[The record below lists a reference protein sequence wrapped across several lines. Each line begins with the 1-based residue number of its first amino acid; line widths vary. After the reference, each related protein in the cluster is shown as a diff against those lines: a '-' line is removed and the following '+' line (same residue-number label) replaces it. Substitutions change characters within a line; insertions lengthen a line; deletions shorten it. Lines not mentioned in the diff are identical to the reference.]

1 MRNPEAEAVTSPR
14 TGRRPLAD
22 PALEHRFAAVRERL
36 VVLCASLVGHADAED
51 IVQDV
56 YLVARAR
63 IDQLRDPSAFEGW
76 LRRIAVNRC
85 YGHHRRR
92 ARLTGLVGDLLARS
106 GERDLD
112 LRELV
117 ERLPPRERTILVL
130 HYGHG
135 YRLDEIAGMLAL
147 SHTNVRSIVARTRRR
162 LAAAWREDE
171 P

>member
-14 TGRRPLAD
+14 TGRRLLAD
-22 PALEHRFAAVRERL
+22 LAFEHRFEAVRERL
-36 VVLCASLVGHADAED
+36 VALCASLVGPDDAED

-56 YLVARAR
+56 YLLAHQR
-63 IDQLRDPSAFEGW
+63 IGQLRDAAAFEGW
-76 LRRIAVNRC
+76 LRQIAVNRC
-85 YGHHRRR
+85 FGHHRRR
-92 ARLTGLVGDLLARS
+92 GRFTALVGDLTARF

-112 LRELV
+112 LRELI